1 MLFRSATSAWCAEQ
15 AAVAAETQ
23 DGNRAVVVRD
33 ALPALPATDAAAIHL
48 RIAGIRRRSGAPSTS
63 DATRIAQRFG
73 LAALADLA
81 VGTQGERYLGSRA

>member
-1 MLFRSATSAWCAEQ
+1 MR
-15 AAVAAETQ
+15 

-48 RIAGIRRRSGAPSTS
+48 RIAVIRRRSGAPSTS